1 MVQPMRFDDDL
12 RAAMAGRLRDF
23 DRDRRAD
30 TNDLKRAAVAITVV
44 SRTEDDVFG
53 QSGDAA
59 FLLTRRARRLRAHAG
74 QLALP
79 GGRVDA
85 GETARQAAL
94 RELEEELGLGLD
106 DSHILGRLDDYPTR
120 SGYLIAPVV
129 VWAPREMAMVPNP
142 AEVDHVY
149 QIPLTELRRP
159 NSPEIFS
166 IPESDRPVI
175 RLPTPM
181 VNGHINAPTA
191 ALLYQFREVAL
202 EGRATRVAHFDQP
215 VWAWR

>member
-1 MVQPMRFDDDL
+1 MRFNDDL
-12 RAAMAGRLRDF
+12 RAAMRHRLGGF
-23 DRDRRAD
+23 DRSLRPDGHG
-30 TNDLKRAAVAITVV
+30 LKRAAVAITVV
-44 SRTEDDVFG
+44 ARTDDDVFG
-53 QSGDAA
+53 RPGDAA
-59 FLLTRRARRLRAHAG
+59 FLLTRRARKLRAHAG

-79 GGRVDA
+79 GGRIDA
-85 GETARQAAL
+85 GETPQQAAL
-94 RELEEELGLGLD
+94 RELEEEMGLSLD
-106 DSHILGRLDDYPTR
+106 TSHILGRLDDYPTR

-129 VWAPREMAMVPNP
+129 VWAPSEVTMAPNP

-149 QIPLTELRRP
+149 QVPLTELRRP
-159 NSPEIFS
+159 DSPEIFS

-175 RLPTPM
+175 RLPTMM

-202 EGRATRVAHFDQP
+202 EGRATRVEHFDQP